1 MLHLLFFVNKEE
13 KFIRANKSTIKMIA
27 CFKAI
32 CFVCGGVSEGVV
44 YIAMDDCIYVL
55 YYFFCIEGLMSN
67 VLLCNVSTHRF
78 YEKTVMY
85 DM

>member
-1 MLHLLFFVNKEE
+1 ML
-13 KFIRANKSTIKMIA
+13 A

-55 YYFFCIEGLMSN
+55 YYFFCIEGLMST
-67 VLLCNVSTHRF
+67 VFFFYTRDHVFIHTGFMKKPLCTIRSFFTSICA
-78 YEKTVMY
+78 YLKS
-85 DM
+85 